1 LTLKSFLLLTS
12 DFGVNKIKYYKVSKI
27 ISEKHKGKIYTVSQL
42 TGEIK
47 TLIEEKFPFVWI
59 MGEISNYSVP
69 ASGHSYFTLKDQKA
83 VIQAVMFK
91 NQKSKLKFQPA
102 NGMKIYGIARLSL
115 YEPRG
120 SYQLFFE
127 HLEPDGIGSLQIAF
141 EQLKEKL
148 FKQGLFD
155 SEHKKAIPFLPSVV
169 CVITSKSGAAIKD
182 IINVSGRRFENRCL
196 EIFSVTVQG
205 EESINEI
212 CDALHYINEGK
223 RADLIIIARGGG
235 SFEDLMP
242 FNSEAVALAVFN
254 SKIPVITGIGHE
266 TDYTIADFVA
276 DLRAPTP
283 SAAAEL
289 AFPDKQGL
297 VTRVIELKQQLDS
310 SIINRVSGYIQ
321 RTYTLKSRLKTP
333 ETLIYNSRL
342 KVEEYKDRLTV
353 QINKYIKRQKERTQ
367 WITEK
372 LETLSPYAVLKRGY
386 SITKFSDNGK
396 IITDFVQV
404 NPQDNIDII
413 LHKGNLTAK
422 VEKSNA

>member
-1 LTLKSFLLLTS
+1 
-12 DFGVNKIKYYKVSKI
+12 
-27 ISEKHKGKIYTVSQL
+27 
-42 TGEIK
+42 
-47 TLIEEKFPFVWI
+47 

-69 ASGHSYFTLKDQKA
+69 ASGHSYFTLKDGQA

-91 NQKSKLKFQPA
+91 NQKSRLKFQPA
-102 NGMKIYGIARLSL
+102 NGMKVYGIARLSL

-120 SYQLFFE
+120 SYQMFFE

-148 FKQGLFD
+148 SEQGLFD
-155 SEHKKAIPFLPSVV
+155 NEHKKAIPFLPSRV

-212 CDALHYINEGK
+212 CAAIHYINESR
-223 RADLIIIARGGG
+223 RADLIILARGGG

-242 FNSEAVALAVFN
+242 FNSEAVALAIFN

-289 AFPDKQGL
+289 AFPDKPGL
-297 VTRVIELKQQLDS
+297 ISRLIELRQKLDS
-310 SIINRVSGYIQ
+310 SIIKQVSGYRQ
-321 RTYTLKSRLKTP
+321 MANDLRSRLKTP
-333 ETLIYNSRL
+333 ETLLYNNRL
-342 KVEEYKDRLTV
+342 RVEEYRDRLIR
-353 QINKYIKRQKERTQ
+353 QINKHIKYQKEKSQ
-367 WITEK
+367 WMRER
-372 LETLSPYAVLKRGY
+372 LEALSPYAVLKRGY
-386 SITKFSDNGK
+386 SITKFSDNGN
-396 IITDFVQV
+396 IIIDAAQV
-404 NPQDNIDII
+404 KLQDSIDIV

-422 VEKSNA
+422 VENTNA

>member
-1 LTLKSFLLLTS
+1 L
-12 DFGVNKIKYYKVSKI
+12 SKEITHYEVANI
-27 ISEKHKGKIYTVSQL
+27 ITETHRKIYTVSQL

-69 ASGHSYFTLKDQKA
+69 ASGHSYFTLKDQQA

-91 NQKSKLKFQPA
+91 NQKSKLKFKPA
-102 NGMKIYGIARLSL
+102 NGMKVFGIARLSL

-120 SYQLFFE
+120 TYQLFFE

-148 FKQGLFD
+148 SKQGLFD
-155 SEHKKAIPFLPSVV
+155 SRHKKPIPFLPSVV
-169 CVITSKSGAAIKD
+169 CVITSKSGAAVKD

-196 EIFSVTVQG
+196 EIFPVTVQG

-212 CDALHYINEGK
+212 CDAIHYINEAK
-223 RADLIIIARGGG
+223 KADLIIIARGGG
-235 SFEDLMP
+235 SSEDLMP
-242 FNSEAVALAVFN
+242 FNSEPVAQAVFN

-297 VTRVIELKQQLDS
+297 VSRLVELRQKLDS
-310 SIINRVSGYIQ
+310 SIMKEVFAYRQMTGGL
-321 RTYTLKSRLKTP
+321 TSRLKTP
-333 ETLIYNSRL
+333 ETLIYNTRL
-342 KVEEYKDRLTV
+342 RLEECRDRLTV
-353 QINKYIKRQKERTQ
+353 QINKYIKHQKERSQ

-386 SITKFSDNGK
+386 SIAQFSGNGK
-396 IITDFVQV
+396 IITDAAQV
-404 NPQDNIDII
+404 NSQDKINII
-413 LHKGNLTAK
+413 LQKGKLTAK
-422 VEKSNA
+422 VEETNAQKTNF